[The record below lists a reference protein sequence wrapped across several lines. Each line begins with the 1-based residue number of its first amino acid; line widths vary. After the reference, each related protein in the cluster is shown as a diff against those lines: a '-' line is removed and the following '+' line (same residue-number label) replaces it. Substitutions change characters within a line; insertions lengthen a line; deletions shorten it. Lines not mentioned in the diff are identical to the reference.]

1 MLWRA
6 QSLRHSMHL
15 LPGQTILEIGAGA
28 GYFTRQLYAVTRGEN
43 PITAITFGSDE
54 RPRAMPAGVEH
65 MDAQSWP
72 DPLAGRRFDCIVA
85 ADFLDGRNCASFLR
99 NAFDLLEPGG
109 QLMLFES
116 NPWNVVLRA
125 RRLAGSLLRKKDT
138 RHLLSRYRLYEL
150 MSQVGFV
157 GILAVYNDFVYRPL
171 TRRLVWLLRNLSI
184 ILENTPG
191 IRSLAGTVLIHGRKP
206 GEKRRL
212 AVRSAMCEHACLVNA
227 VSVVVPCHNEEMNV
241 PPYSLPPSWT
251 FTEITSVIC
260 PRLMTI
266 AATAQLT
273 SSCNSRGK
281 WHRSR
286 LYFAHHRTGL
296 AVLLSDGCGPPLAP
310 GFCRWTATLL
320 TCCRSS
326 VICLTPLSPD
336 TTWPSAVAS
345 PATVSCSITHSRRSS
360 RTAVSHLIAN
370 IVLRR
375 KFRDVTNNLKIMR
388 REVVDNLRLQEPGFA
403 VNAETGLQPL
413 LMGCS
418 VREVAISWI
427 DRTIDMG
434 TSSFR
439 LATVGGGYS
448 RVLARLARQTRFGS
462 RLLDCPGSGRP

>member
-28 GYFTRQLYAVTRGEN
+28 GYFTQQLYAVTRGEN

-65 MDAQSWP
+65 IDAQSWP
-72 DPLAGRRFDCIVA
+72 DPLAGRTFDCIVA
-85 ADFLDGRNCASFLR
+85 ADLLDARNCASFLR
-99 NAFDLLEPGG
+99 NAFALLEPGG

-125 RRLAGSLLRKKDT
+125 RRLARSLLRDKDP

-212 AVRSAMCEHACLVNA
+212 AVRGAMCEHASLVNA

-241 PPYSLPPSWT
+241 RPLVASIMDLYGDYIRDLVLVDDNSSDRTADVILQLAREMGQVTPVIRKPPNGVGRAISDGLRAANAPWVLSMDCDFTHLLPE
-251 FTEITSVIC
+251 F
-260 PRLMTI
+260 RDLFD
-266 AATAQLT
+266 AAVAGYDVVVG
-273 SSCNSRGK
+273 SRF
-281 WHRSR
+281 SR
-286 LYFAHHRTGL
+286 QS
-296 AVLLSDGCGPPLAP
+296 VLLNYPLPKIFANR
-310 GFCRWTATLL
+310 GF
-320 TCCRSS
+320 
-326 VICLTPLSPD
+326 
-336 TTWPSAVAS
+336 
-345 PATVSCSITHSRRSS
+345 
-360 RTAVSHLIAN
+360 HLIAN

-413 LMGCS
+413 LMGYS

-427 DRTIDMG
+427 DRTTDMG

-439 LATVGGGYS
+439 LAKVGGGYW

-462 RLLDCPGSGRP
+462 RSLDRPGSGGP

>member
-43 PITAITFGSDE
+43 PITAITFSSDE

-65 MDAQSWP
+65 IHAQSWP
-72 DPLAGRRFDCIVA
+72 DPLAGRRFDCIVT
-85 ADFLDGRNCASFLR
+85 ADLLDGRSCASFLR

-116 NPWNVVLRA
+116 NPWNVVLRVG
-125 RRLAGSLLRKKDT
+125 RLAGSLLRKKDP
-138 RHLLSRYRLYEL
+138 RRLLSRYRLYEL

-212 AVRSAMCEHACLVNA
+212 AVRGAMCEHACLVNA

-241 PPYSLPPSWT
+241 RPLVAALMDLYGDYIRELVLVDDNSSDRTADVILQLAREMAQVTPVIRKPPNGVGRAISDGFRATTAPWVLSMDCDFTHLLPE
-251 FTEITSVIC
+251 F
-260 PRLMTI
+260 RDLFD
-266 AATAQLT
+266 AAVAGYDVAVG
-273 SSCNSRGK
+273 SRF
-281 WHRSR
+281 SR
-286 LYFAHHRTGL
+286 HS
-296 AVLLSDGCGPPLAP
+296 VLLNYPLQKIIANR
-310 GFCRWTATLL
+310 GF
-320 TCCRSS
+320 
-326 VICLTPLSPD
+326 
-336 TTWPSAVAS
+336 
-345 PATVSCSITHSRRSS
+345 
-360 RTAVSHLIAN
+360 HLIAN

-413 LMGCS
+413 LMGYS

-439 LATVGGGYS
+439 LARVGGGYW

-462 RLLDCPGSGRP
+462 RLLDRPGSGRP